1 MFWQVQKIGD
11 FTPKELE
18 HCLALMTPARRA
30 QVEAIKHPAR
40 RTAALCAEWLAKKM
54 LAEYTGI
61 PLEEI
66 LLERTE
72 KGKPFAQNC
81 AAHFNLSHSG
91 PFVACA
97 VGDAPLGVDIEEL
110 ATPDL
115 RVAKRL
121 CTPEEMVYL
130 DLQKPDATLRF
141 YRLWTA
147 KEAYFKAIGTGITN
161 LQSVCYFDLLPR
173 LQRVE
178 TKEYILS
185 VYQE

>member
-1 MFWQVQKIGD
+1 MVWQVQKIDD
-11 FTPKELE
+11 FSPQELAR
-18 HCLALMTPARRA
+18 CLALMAPSRRM
-30 QVEAIKHPAR
+30 QVEAIRNASR
-40 RTAALCAEWLAKKM
+40 RTAALCAEWLAKQM
-54 LAEYTGI
+54 LAEYTGTPI
-61 PLEEI
+61 ETI

-72 KGKPFAQNC
+72 KGKPFAKNC
-81 AAHFNLSHSG
+81 AAHLNLSHSG
-91 PFVACA
+91 PFIACA
-97 VGDAPLGVDIEEL
+97 VGDAPLGVDIEEF

-121 CTPEEMVYL
+121 CTPKEMDYLQPEE
-130 DLQKPDATLRF
+130 PGAILRF

-161 LQSVCYFDLLPR
+161 LQGVCIFDLLPR

-185 VYQE
+185 VYQK